1 MANWKP
7 SKSIVHWHMP
17 GGEVL
22 LETTTFVDTNPPV
35 INTIAGFAAR
45 YAGGKIPERDGVRA
59 HLWGQADENGIL
71 SAAMERAGKDKANPW
86 GLSEDDFKNPVI
98 VQDFG
103 ATEIGA
109 EGLSKSEIMKQY
121 PAPGQVGDWPVKSG
135 DSTDPNRRTERKIM
149 GPYGDFEKTVGGKT
163 YYYKNTRLNR
173 PSDPWYQSPTESR
186 NMNPVV
192 SSTMGQG
199 SEVGGGQNPTGEKL
213 STGVKLIIANY
224 SRDLP
229 GEGEGGRYAAK
240 LKNLVRELKSLV
252 GMS

>member
-1 MANWKP
+1 MYTPTDGVETHWVMQNGERRQGQPKTFFKNNGPNKGASLTYTLERYGDPRSEEEKAGGLTTLSAYRFP
-7 SKSIVHWHMP
+7 YFPEKGVLPGSIRTAWEDP
-17 GGEVL
+17 KNPWNIT
-22 LETTTFVDTNPPV
+22 LETDDLRMSQQ
-35 INTIAGFAAR
+35 INDVAATIA
-45 YAGGKIPERDGVRA
+45 
-59 HLWGQADENGIL
+59 DE
-71 SAAMERAGKDKANPW
+71 
-86 GLSEDDFKNPVI
+86 VI
-98 VQDFG
+98 
-103 ATEIGA
+103 
-109 EGLSKSEIMKQY
+109 KRY
-121 PAPGQVGDWPVKSG
+121 PASGEVGDWPVKVG
-135 DSTDPNRRTERKIM
+135 DSTDPNNRTERKIL

-173 PSDPWYQSPTESR
+173 PRDPWYLSPTESR

-199 SEVGGGQNPTGEKL
+199 SEVGGQNPTGEKL

-240 LKNLVRELKSLV
+240 LKSLVRELKSLM